1 MTHRPPRR
9 HLFRRGVYR
18 SRNSHTWSGRIATA
32 VAALIITAA
41 IVLAALALADW
52 YVRNTT

>member
-1 MTHRPPRR
+1 VTHRRPRR

-18 SRNSHTWSGRIATA
+18 SRNTFTWPERIATA
-32 VAALIITAA
+32 LAALIVTAA

-52 YVRNTT
+52 YIRSTA